1 MSENKPENAG
11 QPGSPSSPSASPAP
25 SGASPSGAISGSGAP
40 SGAGS
45 GGTTGG
51 PSGASSGTSSG
62 APSGASF
69 KPAEPPADPAA
80 LLPLSHEDSIQ
91 SPIKDVKT
99 RSAASEAAAEEAAVR
114 SSTDDPDSA
123 SAVTPA
129 DPQAARQRDAA
140 EARSAAAASTASQ
153 EAAVHDKAAREA
165 RVHATPAEP
174 QAAPQHQTTLSGS
187 EPLTGEAMSSTDADS
202 TASVPE
208 APAASTA
215 RPAGAPPPGFGAA
228 PDFSASNP
236 PPPNALPPSPPR
248 YLKQNDSA
256 WTVFGRIIAARARQ
270 LFDRAGQR
278 ITQRTLR
285 IGVSARIFHPEP
297 GAKGLRG
304 KTLQYLEESIAH
316 WVMSRDVLV
325 FMIPTVG
332 HQGMLHPS
340 NIRLRDYAKH
350 LDGLLLQG
358 GADVSPQS
366 YAESATSHEWP
377 GDRVRDM
384 YELELLHEFIE
395 SGKPVLGVCRGC
407 QLINVAFGGT
417 LYQDIATDVPTA
429 GAHVNENYDQHRH
442 GIHFPD
448 GSTLANMFP
457 GRRDAIVNSI
467 HHQAVKTLGR
477 DLNIEAVSASDGII
491 EAVRYRRAPFV
502 MGVQWHP
509 EFHRAGGPEL
519 LDCTPLLDTFLRV
532 ARETRF

>member
-1 MSENKPENAG
+1 MSENKSNESNGSITPGTPGTGSPAADSSG
-11 QPGSPSSPSASPAP
+11 SIPGSHTPAVPPASSTKRSDISAAAPRPAQQPSPQPGPQP
-25 SGASPSGAISGSGAP
+25 
-40 SGAGS
+40 
-45 GGTTGG
+45 
-51 PSGASSGTSSG
+51 
-62 APSGASF
+62 
-69 KPAEPPADPAA
+69 DPKA
-80 LLPLSHEDSIQ
+80 
-91 SPIKDVKT
+91 T
-99 RSAASEAAAEEAAVR
+99 AAERA
-114 SSTDDPDSA
+114 STDAPDSA
-123 SAVTPA
+123 STVEPVDTAKA
-129 DPQAARQRDAA
+129 QRDD
-140 EARSAAAASTASQ
+140 AAAARASAAKATAQQ
-153 EAAVHDKAAREA
+153 EAVARETTRSA
-165 RVHATPAEP
+165 SSANKTLDAKANLAAQVETATEAEASL
-174 QAAPQHQTTLSGS
+174 AAEVENAT
-187 EPLTGEAMSSTDADS
+187 EAQSA
-202 TASVPE
+202 E
-208 APAASTA
+208 AASMTESA
-215 RPAGAPPPGFGAA
+215 AESVTSKPASSLPPEFTAA
-228 PDFSASNP
+228 PDFGTFRP
-236 PPPNALPPSPPR
+236 PPIPPDAPDMKAPPA
-248 YLKQNDSA
+248 YLRQSDSA
-256 WTVFGRIIAARARQ
+256 WSVFGRVIKARARQ
-270 LFDRAGQR
+270 IFDRAGQR

-340 NIRLRDYAKH
+340 NIRLRDYAKQ

-366 YAESATSHEWP
+366 YTEAATRHEWP

-395 SGKPVLGVCRGC
+395 AGKPVLGVCRGC

-429 GAHVNENYDQHRH
+429 GVHVNEQYDQHRH
-442 GIHFPD
+442 PIRFPD
-448 GSTLANMFP
+448 GSTLVNMFP
-457 GRRDAIVNSI
+457 GHREALVNSI
-467 HHQAVKTLGR
+467 HHQAVKTIGR
-477 DLNIEAVSASDGII
+477 DLNIEAVSAHDGII

-509 EFHRAGGPEL
+509 EFHRAGGDEL

>member
-1 MSENKPENAG
+1 LRED
-11 QPGSPSSPSASPAP
+11 
-25 SGASPSGAISGSGAP
+25 
-40 SGAGS
+40 
-45 GGTTGG
+45 TT
-51 PSGASSGTSSG
+51 
-62 APSGASF
+62 
-69 KPAEPPADPAA
+69 
-80 LLPLSHEDSIQ
+80 Q
-91 SPIKDVKT
+91 
-99 RSAASEAAAEEAAVR
+99 SAAQQTNPATEAAAVR
-114 SSTDDPDSA
+114 SSTDDPLSA
-123 SAVTPA
+123 SAVTPE
-129 DPQAARQRDAA
+129 DPRTARLRDAA
-140 EARSAAAASTASQ
+140 EARSAAAESTARQ
-153 EAAVHDKAAREA
+153 EAAVHEREA
-165 RVHATPAEP
+165 RRGGSQATNAASARAARAEP
-174 QAAPQHQTTLSGS
+174 VKPASPLSASGELHTGAARVTQASGPDPAAAFA
-187 EPLTGEAMSSTDADS
+187 EDVVTEADIVTEE
-202 TASVPE
+202 T
-208 APAASTA
+208 APATA
-215 RPAGAPPPGFGAA
+215 RPAGSPPPGFGAA
-228 PDFSASNP
+228 PDFSATNP

-248 YLKQNDSA
+248 YLRQSDSA
-256 WTVFGRIIAARARQ
+256 WSVFGRIVAARARQ

-358 GADVSPQS
+358 GADVSPQT
-366 YAESATSHEWP
+366 YAESASSHEWP

-384 YELELLHEFIE
+384 YELELLHEFVE

-429 GAHVNENYDQHRH
+429 NVHVNEHYDQHRH
-442 GIHFPD
+442 GVHFPD
-448 GSTLANMFP
+448 GSTLLNMFP

>member
-1 MSENKPENAG
+1 MSENKSSNPGTPGTGSPGADSSG
-11 QPGSPSSPSASPAP
+11 SIPGSHSPAVPPASSQKSSDIPAAAQPGRTASAAERASTDAPESAS
-25 SGASPSGAISGSGAP
+25 
-40 SGAGS
+40 
-45 GGTTGG
+45 TV
-51 PSGASSGTSSG
+51 
-62 APSGASF
+62 
-69 KPAEPPADPAA
+69 EPVDTAKA
-80 LLPLSHEDSIQ
+80 
-91 SPIKDVKT
+91 
-99 RSAASEAAAEEAAVR
+99 
-114 SSTDDPDSA
+114 
-123 SAVTPA
+123 
-129 DPQAARQRDAA
+129 QRDDAA
-140 EARSAAAASTASQ
+140 EARVLAARATSAQ
-153 EAAVHDKAAREA
+153 ETAARETTSA
-165 RVHATPAEP
+165 SGSAANKTLDPNASLAAKVETATDAEASLAAEVKNATEA
-174 QAAPQHQTTLSGS
+174 QAAETAEAKTSGATES
-187 EPLTGEAMSSTDADS
+187 VAPPPASSLP
-202 TASVPE
+202 PE
-208 APAASTA
+208 F
-215 RPAGAPPPGFGAA
+215 AGAPDFGT
-228 PDFSASNP
+228 FRP
-236 PPPNALPPSPPR
+236 PPPPDAAEAKAPPA
-248 YLKQNDSA
+248 YLRQSDSA
-256 WTVFGRIIAARARQ
+256 WSVFGRVMKARARQ
-270 LFDRAGQR
+270 IFDRAGQR

-366 YAESATSHEWP
+366 YTEAATRHEWP

-429 GAHVNENYDQHRH
+429 GVHVNDQYDQHRH
-442 GIHFPD
+442 PIRFPD
-448 GSTLANMFP
+448 GSTLVNMFP
-457 GRRDAIVNSI
+457 GHREALVNSI
-467 HHQAVKTLGR
+467 HHQAVKTIGR
-477 DLNIEAVSASDGII
+477 DLNIEAVSAHDGII

-509 EFHRAGGPEL
+509 EFHRAGGDEL